1 MTTRSSCSR
10 SLCSLCRRSAIRR
23 RRRRSCD
30 GLKSLSLAN
39 TVVTT
44 ARGVTGSFTPPGAT
58 NPNATIANL
67 PAFCRVAVTLET
79 DGRLRH
85 QD

>member
-1 MTTRSSCSR
+1 MTDHRHLLALVVLLYAAPLFAQTPQ
-10 SLCSLCRRSAIRR
+10 
-23 RRRRSCD
+23 SCD

-39 TVVTT
+39 ASVTT
-44 ARGVTGSFTPPGAT
+44 AVVVTGSFTPPGAT

-67 PAFCRVAVTLET
+67 PAFCRVAATLET
-79 DGRLRH
+79 DDRLRD